1 MKIRMP
7 TEFETSNLLA
17 YRVEQP
23 LPQKMPIVHAIDIS
37 TENIMAILKCKKRLH
52 EKHPVPVIHSS
63 HARFV
68 QIRKQTHSRQKLP

>member
-23 LPQKMPIVHAIDIS
+23 LPQKMPIVHAIGTRANAESIDEAFRQIVLNARRA
-37 TENIMAILKCKKRLH
+37 EAEDKRT
-52 EKHPVPVIHSS
+52 KSS
-63 HARFV
+63 EAAR
-68 QIRKQTHSRQKLP
+68 